1 MLDLPLQGSIAD
13 LSFPRLI
20 GRLHREGFEGALRVS
35 HGATTKV
42 VYLRAGEIAS
52 AASNAE
58 SDRLANI
65 LIRDGRLSQE
75 QLDLA
80 RSRLQ
85 PGGSLGK
92 ALIDMGFLTPT
103 ELLQGARQQVR
114 EILTSCF
121 GLNSGQYQL
130 EPGPL
135 PAEVTSLGL
144 PTRRLVFDCVLEAR
158 DRQWIIREI
167 GSMESVYRPTETLA
181 EGLDAL
187 KLATEMD
194 QLGRMIDGSQTLRD
208 LSGRTRL
215 DDFTV
220 SKVILALE
228 LLGLAERIGEPP
240 PAAIPAATPAARTTR
255 TIPVESAEPTSSDVW
270 AAEPVIEPA
279 GEPRPAPAGEER
291 QAPPEEPPAST
302 PPMFTEAP
310 PVAEPPPIPPD
321 ELPAFAVPPGE
332 EANWQIDPATGERVR
347 LGPVEMTFDGAV
359 GEPGAG
365 SRRPLGLLLGIGA
378 VVTVLIAALIYLYGL
393 RRGAT
398 EIAAAGAHSA
408 ADAGAVVTAPT
419 PGPVVEPGPAGVP
432 GPTPVPSPAAVPK
445 PTALPQ
451 PTAVP
456 APDME
461 AAGPAEP
468 PAPAGS
474 PAVGPAPAGD
484 PRHAAALRQFDEGD
498 ADGSAAA
505 FRTILAGQDP
515 ARLTLQLMIAC
526 QVESVRKA
534 RALPG
539 AGEALFF
546 VPYALGDRACYRVCW
561 GLFDDRA
568 AADAAVG
575 ALPAPLTAG
584 GARPVPVSLGK
595 LLKPPA

>member
-1 MLDLPLQGSIAD
+1 MPDLPLQGSIAV
-13 LSFPRLI
+13 LSLPRLI
-20 GRLHREGFEGALRVS
+20 GRLHREGFDGALRVA

-42 VYLRAGEIAS
+42 VYIRGGELAS

-65 LIRDGRLSQE
+65 LIRDGRLTQE

-114 EILTSCF
+114 EILASCF
-121 GLNSGQYQL
+121 RLSSGQYQI

-144 PTRRLVFDCVLEAR
+144 PTRRLIFDCVVEAR

-167 GSMESVYRPTETLA
+167 GSMESVYRPAETLGD
-181 EGLDAL
+181 GLEAL
-187 KLATEMD
+187 RLEAEMD
-194 QLGRMIDGSQTLRD
+194 QIGRMIDGSQTLRD

-220 SKVILALE
+220 SKIVLALE

-240 PAAIPAATPAARTTR
+240 PAAASATTTGR
-255 TIPVESAEPTSSDVW
+255 TIPVESAEQTAPDAW
-270 AAEPVIEPA
+270 GAEPVVEPAIEPGA
-279 GEPRPAPAGEER
+279 TPAGD
-291 QAPPEEPPAST
+291 APEPSPREHPVATPPLFSEVPPA
-302 PPMFTEAP
+302 
-310 PVAEPPPIPPD
+310 AEPPPIPQH

-332 EANWQIDPATGERVR
+332 ETDWQVDPSTGERVR
-347 LGPVEMTFDGAV
+347 LGPVEMTFDGTV
-359 GEPGAG
+359 GEPGGG
-365 SRRPLGLLLGIGA
+365 SHRPLGLLFGIGA
-378 VVTVLIAALIYLYGL
+378 IVTVLLAGLIYLYGL

-398 EIAAAGAHSA
+398 EIAAEIGSAGAHPPA
-408 ADAGAVVTAPT
+408 AEAGAPAVPPESTGTSEAEASATPEPAPT
-419 PGPVVEPGPAGVP
+419 SAVMPAAR
-432 GPTPVPSPAAVPK
+432 PTPAPIATGRPVPAASETPVAAA
-445 PTALPQ
+445 TGGGAL
-451 PTAVP
+451 
-456 APDME
+456 
-461 AAGPAEP
+461 
-468 PAPAGS
+468 
-474 PAVGPAPAGD
+474 AGD
-484 PRHAAALRQFDEGD
+484 PRHAVALRQLDAGD
-498 ADGSAAA
+498 ADGAAEA
-505 FRTILAGQDP
+505 FRALLAGQDP

-534 RALPG
+534 RALSG

-546 VPYALGDRACYRVCW
+546 IPYALNGRDCYRVCW
-561 GLFDDRA
+561 GLYDVRA
-568 AADAAVG
+568 AAEEAAG
-575 ALPAPLTAG
+575 GLPAPLLSS
-584 GARPVPVSLGK
+584 GAQPVVVSLGK